1 MNLTSSLEDAGSIP
15 GPAHWIKEPGIALSC
30 GVGRRH
36 GLDPMLLWLWCRPA
50 AAALIQPL
58 DLELPYA
65 VGSALKKKKKRR
77 RYQEERVG

>member
-50 AAALIQPL
+50 AAAPTGPL
-58 DLELPYA
+58 ASWEPLYA
-65 VGSALKKKKKRR
+65 MGVALKRQIKKK
-77 RYQEERVG
+77 V